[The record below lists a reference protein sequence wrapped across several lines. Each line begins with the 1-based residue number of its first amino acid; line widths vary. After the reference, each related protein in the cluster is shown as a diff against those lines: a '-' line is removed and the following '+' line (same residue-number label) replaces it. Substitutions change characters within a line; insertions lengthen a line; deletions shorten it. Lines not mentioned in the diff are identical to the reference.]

1 MDPAVTLIRTT
12 LNATS
17 LIAPGLAGRA
27 AFRLFRHPVRRG
39 RVRTHEREV
48 HRSAVTEELSHHGER
63 VVVYRWGDGTRP
75 VLLMHGWQ
83 SRASRF
89 ADFVPRLR
97 ALGLSPVAYDAPGH
111 GDSGGRTAT
120 VLDHRDIA
128 VRLQERHGDFEA
140 LVAHS
145 LGVNAAFL
153 ALRGGLRAGRL
164 VAVAGVA
171 EVSFMPAAFCA
182 RAGLNTVVERRLRW
196 LMNHEMFPGVAD
208 VGAYF
213 DAARRPEELGLPI
226 LVAHDEDDDV
236 VPLGHAHRLKD
247 AYGDRLDLIVT
258 RGLGHRRILTEPTVL
273 DNAVGFLAAGSPA
286 GGKTA
291 QAAGREVGAA

>member
-1 MDPAVTLIRTT
+1 MEPAVALIRTT
-12 LNATS
+12 LNTTA
-17 LIAPGLAGRA
+17 LVAPGLAGRA
-27 AFRLFRHPVRRG
+27 AFRLFRHPLRRG
-39 RVRTHEREV
+39 PVRTREREI
-48 HRSAVTEELSHHGER
+48 HQRAVTEELSHHGER

-75 VLLMHGWQ
+75 VLLLHGWQ

-128 VRLQERHGDFEA
+128 VRLQERYGDFEA

-153 ALRGGLRAGRL
+153 ALRGGLRARRL
-164 VAVAGVA
+164 VAVAGVS
-171 EVSFMPAAFCA
+171 EVTFMPAAFCA
-182 RAGLNTVVERRLRW
+182 RTGLNAVVERRLRW
-196 LMNHEMFPGVAD
+196 LMDHAMFPGVGD
-208 VGAYF
+208 VGTYF
-213 DAARRPEELGLPI
+213 DAARGPEELGLPI

-236 VPLGHAHRLKD
+236 VPLGHAHRLKA
-247 AYGDRLDLIVT
+247 AYGDRLDLLVT
-258 RGLGHRRILTEPTVL
+258 RGLGHRRILTEPTVI
-273 DNAVGFLAAGSPA
+273 DNAIGFL
-286 GGKTA
+286 T
-291 QAAGREVGAA
+291 AGREVGAA